1 MSRGLIPAQGRWIQ
15 RTWDITAAS
24 TFSEGDALGITT
36 LGQVSLYSGGAGNFL
51 GIATHRSADSLP
63 AGKVVFEAPA
73 GAGCTVMVNVPTG
86 VAASALS
93 FGETFGIYA
102 VGGSTSFL
110 TKSYTSTTG
119 RPFTIVGAISL
130 SPTSRIEA
138 AIKYDAVVYGSALS
152 SLLV

>member
-1 MSRGLIPAQGRWIQ
+1 MSRGLIPARGRWTQ
-15 RTWDITAAS
+15 VTWDITAAS
-24 TFSEGDALGITT
+24 TFSEGDALGIST
-36 LGQVSLYSGGAGNFL
+36 LGQVSLYSGGQGNFI
-51 GIATHRSADSLP
+51 GIATHASSASLP
-63 AGKVVFEAPA
+63 AGKVVMEVPA
-73 GAGCTVMVNVPTG
+73 GPGCTVMVNVPTG
-86 VAASALS
+86 LAASSFS

-110 TKSYTSTTG
+110 TKSYTSTSG
-119 RPFTIVGAISL
+119 RPFTVVGSCVL